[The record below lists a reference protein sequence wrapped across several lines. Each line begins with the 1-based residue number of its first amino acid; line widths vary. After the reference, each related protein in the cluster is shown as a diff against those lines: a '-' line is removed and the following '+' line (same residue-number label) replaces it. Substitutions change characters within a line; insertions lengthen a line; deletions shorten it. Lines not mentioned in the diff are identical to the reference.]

1 MQIRSIPDVL
11 VLAFMLVVMVSP
23 ADPSAAQAQPVAA
36 GLAQSDPCQF
46 YRGRAWGR
54 GITHY
59 TTEMLWACEAITRRR
74 AASVPLG
81 DRLEAAEA
89 ALERFRA
96 AVIET
101 SSIEYAGAR
110 SGNLGYF
117 SLSAREQEQIAVRT
131 GAIAALDT
139 IRTGF

>member
-1 MQIRSIPDVL
+1 MQTRSIPDVL
-11 VLAFMLVVMVSP
+11 VLAFMLVVMVIP
-23 ADPSAAQAQPVAA
+23 ADPAAAQAQPVAA

-54 GITHY
+54 WIAHY

-96 AVIET
+96 AVIGT
-101 SSIEYAGAR
+101 SSAEYARAR
-110 SGNLGYF
+110 SADQGYF
-117 SLSAREQEQIAVRT
+117 SLSAREQEEIAVQT
-131 GAIAALDT
+131 GAIAALET